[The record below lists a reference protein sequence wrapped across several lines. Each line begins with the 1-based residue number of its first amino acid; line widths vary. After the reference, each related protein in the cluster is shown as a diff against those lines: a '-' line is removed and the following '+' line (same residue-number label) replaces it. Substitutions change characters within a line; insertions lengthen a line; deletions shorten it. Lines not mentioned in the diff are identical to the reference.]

1 MELNSL
7 FSKLG
12 MLCNITVLEIKFYLF
27 EGPEIFRVYE
37 ILGRHLSTVCI
48 IVCNEKKCSYLNYQT
63 HLAYIFMY
71 LLTLNLYQRKASYHE
86 EEMYVEEINHQQ
98 ESSLKIQKQK

>member
-1 MELNSL
+1 M
-7 FSKLG
+7 
-12 MLCNITVLEIKFYLF
+12 EIKFYLF

-63 HLAYIFMY
+63 HLASIFMY